1 MARDDVRMPVARI
14 FSGMKLPDQVDMY
27 TVSAEEAWQAFLRNG
42 FIYRPYVK
50 VKVMDSVFDGNVMK
64 ANISVQVPQT
74 AEMIVLN
81 PFSIGEEDEDVNQAI
96 QDIYRDASE
105 EMFQQIE
112 SSIRDTRKKEGLCLE
127 CGSKGEWINMVLVC
141 SEHGRIAG

>member
-1 MARDDVRMPVARI
+1 
-14 FSGMKLPDQVDMY
+14 MKLPDQVDMY
-27 TVSAEEAWQAFLRNG
+27 TVNAEEAWQALLKNG
-42 FIYRPYVK
+42 FIYKPYVK
-50 VKVMDSVFDGNVMK
+50 MQVMNVRMDGQVMK
-64 ANISVQVPQT
+64 ADISLQVPQT

-81 PFSIGEEDEDVNQAI
+81 PFVMPEEDEEVHQAI

-112 SSIRDTRKKEGLCLE
+112 SGIKDTRKKEGLCLE